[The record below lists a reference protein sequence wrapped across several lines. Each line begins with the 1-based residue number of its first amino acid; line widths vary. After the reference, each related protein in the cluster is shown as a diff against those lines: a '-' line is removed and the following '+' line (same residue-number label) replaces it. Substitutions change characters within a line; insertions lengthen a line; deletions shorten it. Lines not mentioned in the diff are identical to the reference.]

1 MLEYKK
7 LGKKLKNYKLTYFD
21 KVFLR
26 RIIAALL
33 DALICF
39 FLASIVWIMAN
50 IIGFF
55 TFGIIKKAIPF
66 ILPVILT
73 TYYVYSLGST
83 KGITFGMSYMKIDFL
98 NNKNQNLEVKE
109 LLIYNILFFLVI
121 PIGTLF
127 LISIIFPL
135 SNNQRRCLQDYIFKT
150 KFILTD

>member
-1 MLEYKK
+1 M
-7 LGKKLKNYKLTYFD
+7 KNYKLTYFD

>member
-1 MLEYKK
+1 
-7 LGKKLKNYKLTYFD
+7 
-21 KVFLR
+21 
-26 RIIAALL
+26 
-33 DALICF
+33 
-39 FLASIVWIMAN
+39 LASIVWIMAN

>member
-1 MLEYKK
+1 M
-7 LGKKLKNYKLTYFD
+7 KNYKLTYFD

-83 KGITFGMSYMKIDFL
+83 KGITFGISYMKIDFL

>member
-1 MLEYKK
+1 MI
-7 LGKKLKNYKLTYFD
+7 NYKLTYFD

-127 LISIIFPL
+127 LISVIFPL

>member
-1 MLEYKK
+1 M
-7 LGKKLKNYKLTYFD
+7 KNYKLTYFD

-83 KGITFGMSYMKIDFL
+83 KGITFGMSYMKIDLL

>member
-1 MLEYKK
+1 
-7 LGKKLKNYKLTYFD
+7 LKNYKLTYFD

-55 TFGIIKKAIPF
+55 TFGIIKNAIPF

>member
-1 MLEYKK
+1 M
-7 LGKKLKNYKLTYFD
+7 KNYKLTYFD

-83 KGITFGMSYMKIDFL
+83 KGITFGMGYMKIDFL

-135 SNNQRRCLQDYIFKT
+135 SNNQRRCVQDYIFKT